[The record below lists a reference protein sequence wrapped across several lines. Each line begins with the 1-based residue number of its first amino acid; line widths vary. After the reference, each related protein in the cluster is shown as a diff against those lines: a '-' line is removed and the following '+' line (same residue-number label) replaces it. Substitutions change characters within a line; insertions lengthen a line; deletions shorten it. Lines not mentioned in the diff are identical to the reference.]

1 MLTRVRLGALVA
13 VLGLAASGC
22 ANQDNLPQTVLD
34 PEGPVSR
41 QLDKLW
47 DPVFLIAAIIF
58 FLVELGVLFVVFR
71 FRERTGD
78 EQPRQ
83 VHGNTALEL
92 TWTAIPALIL
102 AVIGVFTVL
111 TVLDINR
118 RAEGAEVLQVKV
130 IGNQWWWEYEYPDQE
145 VVTANELVIP
155 TGSRV
160 ELEMTSADVIHS
172 FWPPKLAGKVDVVP
186 GRINRMQLEAEEAG
200 TYYGQCGE
208 FCGLSHA
215 YMRLRVIAMEPADF
229 EEWVEGQQQEASAA
243 PSSDEAAAE
252 GEALFTAKG
261 CGGCHTVN
269 GLEGA
274 GGKVGPDLTHV
285 ASRKTFAGAI
295 FDFNDVNLRKWLR
308 DPPGQ
313 KPMDPD
319 NGQGMPNLGLSEE
332 EITQLIAYLKTL
344 K

>member
-1 MLTRVRLGALVA
+1 MLKRVRLGVFVG

-41 QLDKLW
+41 QLDRLW

-83 VHGNTALEL
+83 IHGNAALEI

-102 AVIGVFTVL
+102 AIVGVFTVL
-111 TVLDINR
+111 TIFDINS
-118 RAEGAEVLQVKV
+118 RAEGAEVLRVKV
-130 IGNQWWWEYEYPDQE
+130 IGHQWWWEYEYPDQE
-145 VVTANELVIP
+145 IITANELVIP
-155 TGSRV
+155 TGTRV
-160 ELEMTSADVIHS
+160 ELEMTSKDVIHS

-186 GRINRMQLEAEEAG
+186 GRVNRMQIEADEAA

-208 FCGLSHA
+208 YCGLSHA
-215 YMRLRVIAMEPADF
+215 YMRLRVISLEPADF
-229 EEWVEGQQQEASAA
+229 EEWVEGQQR
-243 PSSDEAAAE
+243 EAATPTSADAAA
-252 GEALFTAKG
+252 GEELVAAKG
-261 CGGCHTVN
+261 CGSCHTIN
-269 GLEGA
+269 GLEGVE
-274 GGKVGPDLTHV
+274 GKVGPDLTHV
-285 ASRKTFAGAI
+285 ASRQTFAGAI

-313 KPMDPD
+313 KPMSPD